1 MRNAFFFFFFFS
13 KNSSNYTRRY
23 TCHFRHSFSIHWYL
37 LVYKTVCLLF
47 CQRSNICKVNICW
60 TFCCILF
67 YTNHLYF
74 IFTFRDCSYQ
84 SFSWLFRVLC
94 DCLTNSWSSFDTKS
108 WHVVKAWRHIE
119 SGVMHHDEDCDVWL
133 TYAVDVRTPS
143 NSASRTISPLLTSMP
158 IISKTTSKGKQGFP
172 PDRISTATSFS
183 VFCGLVLC
191 RNHPFSLSPT
201 ITLIFKISSAA
212 ML

>member
-1 MRNAFFFFFFFS
+1 MRFFF
-13 KNSSNYTRRY
+13 
-23 TCHFRHSFSIHWYL
+23 
-37 LVYKTVCLLF
+37 VLF
-47 CQRSNICKVNICW
+47 CFVLVKKFPTIPGVTLAIFAIHFPSIDIYLYIKQYVCYSANSLTSAKLIFVEPFAVFCFILTIHISYSLFMVVPIKVLVGYLGSCA
-60 TFCCILF
+60 T
-67 YTNHLYF
+67 
-74 IFTFRDCSYQ
+74 
-84 SFSWLFRVLC
+84 
-94 DCLTNSWSSFDTKS
+94 
-108 WHVVKAWRHIE
+108 AWRTLE
-119 SGVMHHDEDCDVWL
+119 VALTRKAGMLSKHHDEDCDVWL

-201 ITLIFKISSAA
+201 ITLIFKTSSAA